1 MDTAAPVD
9 RTVRFGRTAGVLL
22 LLALAGLAIGR
33 SALGTRLDSFTVD
46 EPWHIV
52 AGTSY
57 VRVGDRHLN
66 PEHPPLVKLWVGA
79 WMPPWF
85 KLGSEPAL
93 HEKEQ
98 ERQWVEDTMFFGN
111 DPMRAQ
117 QRARLAMW
125 TFGGSLLFLLGLLL
139 WRAAGLAWAVGTLAF
154 LALEPTIGAHL
165 PVVMTDG
172 PLALTL
178 APAIVAAGLLA
189 AEWRWRW
196 VAAFGLAAGLAL
208 GAKHSALAGLLG
220 IGLVL
225 AFAVLASVRVDGMR
239 GIARRT
245 LQLATSGAIALA
257 LLWGM
262 YGFRYHADRDGGD
275 AFNRA
280 LEDKIADVS
289 SPALRTALADADRFH
304 LLPRAYLW
312 GLADTVRTGV
322 EGRGIAAHL
331 VWGRVYEGRTP
342 WFTWPAILAAKIPLA
357 LSALALLGFVLLWRA
372 RLPARTRWMLAVL
385 AGASAVHLAAL
396 MVSPAAWGGVRH
408 ATPLIAAAAVLAGGA
423 VAEAWRRRSRV
434 LGAVVAALF
443 VAAFAMTIRTPRL
456 WEYHNELVG
465 GSAGAWRYF
474 DNEGLNLG
482 QRFGEIRDFHERVI
496 RPGGL
501 PMYSNYWM
509 MESQVRAA
517 RLNYHRYVESLDDD
531 NVAGLYDGWFVYA
544 TSDHN
549 PWPQFGWNPDEVFK
563 GMTLA
568 ARFGNVEIWRGRL
581 LRPKSRA
588 SSLNGQVMDYI
599 YKKNGSDWALVA
611 RKLEEVAAVLPN
623 RIDAAVELGNAY
635 LRLGDGA
642 HAARA
647 YRRPLEQRDMP
658 IDPELAQHLR
668 SQVARIE
675 AGEDPAKIEP
685 MRNPWLE

>member
-1 MDTAAPVD
+1 MGSSNPFPARAS
-9 RTVRFGRTAGVLL
+9 RMLGVLLL
-22 LLALAGLAIGR
+22 LLALAGLAVAR

-79 WMPPWF
+79 SMPASF
-85 KLGSEPAL
+85 RLGTEPAL

-98 ERQWVEDTMFFGN
+98 ERQWVEDTMFLHN
-111 DPMRAQ
+111 DAAFAQ
-117 QRARLAMW
+117 HRARMAMW
-125 TFGGSLLFLLGLLL
+125 TFGACLLFALGLLL
-139 WRAAGLAWAVGTLAF
+139 WRAAGLAWAAGTLAF
-154 LALEPTIGAHL
+154 LALEPTIAAHL

-172 PLALTL
+172 ALALTL
-178 APAIVAAGLLA
+178 APAVVATGLLA

-196 VAAFGLAAGLAL
+196 VAVFGVAAGLAL

-225 AFAVLASVRVDGMR
+225 GLAALAGVRGQGAR
-239 GIARRT
+239 ELARRSAR
-245 LQLATSGAIALA
+245 LAVAAAIALVV
-257 LLWGM
+257 LWGL
-262 YGFRYHADRDGGD
+262 YGFRYHADRGGGD
-275 AFNRA
+275 GFNRP
-280 LEDKIADVS
+280 LEAKIADVS
-289 SPALRTALADADRFH
+289 SPVLHAALAGADRFH
-304 LLPRAYLW
+304 LLPRAYVW

-357 LSALALLGFVLLWRA
+357 LGALALLGLVLLWRA
-372 RLPARTRWMLAVL
+372 PLPSTARWMLAAL
-385 AGASAVHLAAL
+385 FGAGALHLGAL
-396 MVSPAAWGGVRH
+396 MASPAAWGGVRH
-408 ATPLIAAAAVLAGGA
+408 ATPLLALAAILAGGA
-423 VAEAWRRRSRV
+423 VAEAWRRRSPALSV
-434 LGAVVAALF
+434 LVAALF
-443 VAAFAMTIRTPRL
+443 MAAFAMTIREPRL
-456 WEYHNELVG
+456 WEYHNEMVG

-482 QRFGEIRDFHERVI
+482 QRFREIRAFHDRTI
-496 RPGGL
+496 RPSRL

-509 MESQVRAA
+509 MESQIRGAH
-517 RLNYHRYVESLDDD
+517 LNFHRYVESLDDD

-563 GMTLA
+563 GMKLA

-581 LRPKSRA
+581 LRPRSRA

-599 YKKNGSDWALVA
+599 YKKNGRDWALVA

-623 RIDAAVELGNAY
+623 RIDTAVELGNAY

-647 YRRPLEQRDMP
+647 YRRPLQQPDMP
-658 IDPELAQHLR
+658 IDADLARRLR
-668 SQVARIE
+668 EQVALAE
-675 AGEDPAKIEP
+675 AAGDPKNIEP